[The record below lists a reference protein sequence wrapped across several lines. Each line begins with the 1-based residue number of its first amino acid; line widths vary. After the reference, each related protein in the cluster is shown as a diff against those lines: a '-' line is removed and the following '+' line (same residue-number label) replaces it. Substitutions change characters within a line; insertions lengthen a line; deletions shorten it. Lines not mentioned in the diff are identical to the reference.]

1 MHAHTSQLPLVI
13 NTHWHAGHAG
23 GNAML
28 QARGAG
34 ITASVPDA
42 DTVPAATPRGC
53 QAEYPDQPVTPYTVN
68 EQLHCPTTSAGSAP
82 H

>member
-1 MHAHTSQLPLVI
+1 
-13 NTHWHAGHAG
+13 
-23 GNAML
+23 ML

-34 ITASVPDA
+34 ITASVADA

-68 EQLHCPTTSAGSAP
+68 EQLHCPTTSPGSAP